1 MKALA
6 LVIGNADYALPK
18 DKLINAVNDAFDFG
32 KKLLNLGF
40 VVIQRT
46 DCTLGDFGREL
57 VHFGHELKKFDIGL
71 FYFSGHGLQI
81 KGDNYLTAIDT
92 NFIDDISAKH
102 SSIPLPEIIEYMD
115 QANPTIKILILDACR
130 DNPLP
135 SIYRG
140 TYKSGL
146 APIHAPKGTIIAFST
161 SPGEKAMDYGS
172 GKNSIYTGSLLKH
185 IDDMNIPIEEFFKR
199 VRTSVY
205 TLSNG
210 KQTSW
215 EHTSLIGDFCFNSGQ
230 LIHSIDL
237 PYKEEHIA
245 DENFQSSGNEIDEI
259 IKKLRSHDWYKQNP
273 AIRALT
279 TLDKSRLD
287 KSSMFLLGRN
297 ILQTADGG
305 ENSANHIIRNL
316 DTWLD
321 DWFISEENHVLNGI
335 LYEMYFN
342 SKGQFR
348 QINFKNSLIEEIF
361 ILQKIE
367 KYKKSFEFIRAQ
379 LLPFLDF
386 IFYVPTFPPATLPI
400 EISFEKIEYE
410 KNEIIKIAHK
420 LISVKY
426 QEIELLESNTDDELD
441 LITVNYE
448 KFLTTLKLELCVSIK
463 NLTIS
468 MNMKE
473 KDLKIIYIPWQMKL
487 SKIRKNRPK
496 QFSIKDLLTS

>member
-1 MKALA
+1 M
-6 LVIGNADYALPK
+6 I
-18 DKLINAVNDAFDFG
+18 
-32 KKLLNLGF
+32 
-40 VVIQRT
+40 
-46 DCTLGDFGREL
+46 
-57 VHFGHELKKFDIGL
+57 
-71 FYFSGHGLQI
+71 
-81 KGDNYLTAIDT
+81 
-92 NFIDDISAKH
+92 
-102 SSIPLPEIIEYMD
+102 
-115 QANPTIKILILDACR
+115 
-130 DNPLP
+130 
-135 SIYRG
+135 
-140 TYKSGL
+140 
-146 APIHAPKGTIIAFST
+146 
-161 SPGEKAMDYGS
+161 
-172 GKNSIYTGSLLKH
+172 
-185 IDDMNIPIEEFFKR
+185 
-199 VRTSVY
+199 
-205 TLSNG
+205 
-210 KQTSW
+210 
-215 EHTSLIGDFCFNSGQ
+215 
-230 LIHSIDL
+230 
-237 PYKEEHIA
+237 
-245 DENFQSSGNEIDEI
+245 ENFHQLYVLLYRVNRLNEFDEI